1 MRLQALGV
9 WGGLSAL
16 ALAMA
21 ICGPAPQAMAQDAPA
36 PAGEREHFFLR
47 LGYGLVQYETSGR
60 ASVFGTPVDNA
71 KIAFGQHSSAIF
83 EAGWRFAPSW
93 SVSVLTGLP
102 PTVGLEGRGAF
113 EPFGRLSKVTYG
125 STMLGLQYHP
135 LQFGRFDPYVGAGI
149 DHTAILNTSGGSL
162 PGLQVKDAF
171 GPVLQAGFEFGLT
184 ENLAFY
190 ADLRKVWLK
199 FRAKA
204 MVPDPVAPYP
214 VQVTVTPNP
223 TVFSIGL
230 TYRF

>member
-1 MRLQALGV
+1 MGLQGMSV
-9 WGGLSAL
+9 QGTLSVLML
-16 ALAMA
+16 ATT
-21 ICGPAPQAMAQDAPA
+21 ICGFSSQAMAQEASV

-60 ASVFGTPVDNA
+60 ASVFGTPVNNA
-71 KIAFGQHSSAIF
+71 KIGFGEHSSAIF

-93 SVSVLTGLP
+93 SLSVLSGLP
-102 PTVGLEGRGAF
+102 PTVSLEGRGAF
-113 EPFGRLSKVTYG
+113 EAFGTLSKVTYG

-135 LQFGRFDPYVGAGI
+135 LPFGRFDPYIGAGI
-149 DHTAILNTSGGSL
+149 DHTAIFNTSGGSL
-162 PGLQVKDAF
+162 PGLRVKDSI
-171 GPVLQAGFEFGLT
+171 GPVLQAGFEIGLT

-190 ADLRKVWLK
+190 TDVRKVWLK

-214 VQVTVTPNP
+214 VQVTVAPNP
-223 TVFSIGL
+223 AVFSIGL